1 MYSTSLICSLEQSY
15 EILQISEESMEIFG
29 NMAKV
34 TKWCGR
40 GVDIKM
46 TTTLKGYIF
55 KVWLFDFVFCDFVPT
70 DLSPYNLITR

>member
-1 MYSTSLICSLEQSY
+1 
-15 EILQISEESMEIFG
+15 MEIFG

-46 TTTLKGYIF
+46 TTTLKGYIVICD
-55 KVWLFDFVFCDFVPT
+55 KVHYKALRIHESVLEGQVCP
-70 DLSPYNLITR
+70 